1 MNDQEQPTFPVDPN
15 KTYYLRIINM
25 SGYAQFYFH
34 IDAHNMTIIEADG
47 VYSVPQ
53 TVEDL
58 YIATGQRYGV
68 LLETTP
74 TADRNFAIL
83 GAMDLKGFEGS
94 VPPPFNPNVTGVL
107 VYNSMSR
114 YTPLIYMK
122 FMLMPFR

>member
-1 MNDQEQPTFPVDPN
+1 
-15 KTYYLRIINM
+15 M

-68 LLETTP
+68 LLETKP

-94 VPPPFNPNVTGVL
+94 VPPPLNPNVTGVL